1 MPSEPAADVLST
13 VLALPVRERA
23 RIAHEL
29 ILSLDDGADADA
41 AEAWVAEL
49 EKRVREVR
57 SGSVKTEAWAA
68 VRSQLA
74 SRWRGRPMK
83 VVALAKAKN
92 ELSAYVEEAQR
103 GRVLVTRHG
112 RPAALI
118 IGVEGEEFEDLMT
131 RSDPEFWRMIETRR
145 STSKTISA
153 SEMRKRLGL
162 AKKRHKWR

>member
-1 MPSEPAADVLST
+1 
-13 VLALPVRERA
+13 
-23 RIAHEL
+23 
-29 ILSLDDGADADA
+29 
-41 AEAWVAEL
+41 
-49 EKRVREVR
+49 
-57 SGSVKTEAWAA
+57 
-68 VRSQLA
+68 
-74 SRWRGRPMK
+74 MK

-131 RSDPEFWRMIETRR
+131 RSDPEFWQMIETRR

-162 AKKRHKWR
+162 AKKRHKRR

>member
-1 MPSEPAADVLST
+1 
-13 VLALPVRERA
+13 
-23 RIAHEL
+23 
-29 ILSLDDGADADA
+29 
-41 AEAWVAEL
+41 
-49 EKRVREVR
+49 
-57 SGSVKTEAWAA
+57 
-68 VRSQLA
+68 
-74 SRWRGRPMK
+74 MK

-131 RSDPEFWRMIETRR
+131 RSDPEFWRMIVARR
-145 STSKTISA
+145 STSKTIPA

-162 AKKRHKWR
+162 AKRRRPRRKQSPRR

>member
-1 MPSEPAADVLST
+1 
-13 VLALPVRERA
+13 
-23 RIAHEL
+23 
-29 ILSLDDGADADA
+29 
-41 AEAWVAEL
+41 
-49 EKRVREVR
+49 
-57 SGSVKTEAWAA
+57 
-68 VRSQLA
+68 
-74 SRWRGRPMK
+74 MK

-131 RSDPEFWRMIETRR
+131 RTDPEFWRMIETRR

-162 AKKRHKWR
+162 AKKRHKRR